1 MRTTQP
7 RRQQQND
14 IMIMACDTSSDL
26 TRAMAGDADALT
38 RLLEQ
43 HGPEVRKT
51 IRNRIPRQMQSVL
64 SEDDVMQETYAD
76 VFLSFRNVDIR
87 GSFPAWLQQIARN
100 NLRDAIRCFRAE
112 RRGGQRR
119 YATAERDEDGLS
131 LLLDLVTDG
140 GTTPS
145 CGAMRHEWQDT
156 LQRTLA
162 ELPDAYREV
171 LRLYDLEFLDADQV
185 GRRLGCSSGAVY
197 MRRSRALAMLRG
209 LLVSFS
215 HYL

>member
-1 MRTTQP
+1 
-7 RRQQQND
+7 
-14 IMIMACDTSSDL
+14 
-26 TRAMAGDADALT
+26 
-38 RLLEQ
+38 
-43 HGPEVRKT
+43 
-51 IRNRIPRQMQSVL
+51 MQSVL

-76 VFLSFRNVDIR
+76 VFLSFRNLDIR
-87 GSFPAWLQQIARN
+87 VSFTAWLQQIARN

-119 YATAERDEDGLS
+119 RATAARDEDGRC

-145 CGAMRHEWQDT
+145 CEAMRHEWQDT

-185 GRRLGCSSGAVY
+185 GQRLGCSSGAVY

-209 LLVSFS
+209 LLAGFS

>member
-1 MRTTQP
+1 
-7 RRQQQND
+7 
-14 IMIMACDTSSDL
+14 
-26 TRAMAGDADALT
+26 
-38 RLLEQ
+38 
-43 HGPEVRKT
+43 
-51 IRNRIPRQMQSVL
+51 MQSVL

-76 VFLSFRNVDIR
+76 VFLSFPNLDIKV
-87 GSFPAWLQQIARN
+87 SFTAWLQQVAKN

-119 YATAERDEDGLS
+119 CPAADREDDGLR

-140 GTTPS
+140 GTTAS
-145 CGAMRHEWQDT
+145 RGAMRHEWQEI

-171 LRLYDLEFLDADQV
+171 LRLYDLEVLDADQV

-209 LLVSFS
+209 LLAGYS